1 MTINKL
7 WKAIPLHAILTTSGL
22 VDDLYDA
29 GYETAGDILDAEP
42 SDLVRDVKGVGPK
55 RAIDIRQKVFDA
67 VKPATVV
74 IDAHHDIR
82 GHYEVKETTPAFW
95 DTVLTIGA
103 MLAVII
109 IFTLAGV
116 WLL

>member
-74 IDAHHDIR
+74 IEAHHEIN
-82 GHYEVKETTPAFW
+82 ETTPAFW

-103 MLAVII
+103 LIAVII